1 MILAEHL
8 VTLDANKTFR
18 VYPIGDMHAT
28 LRTFDEARF
37 RRYIKTIADD
47 PAGVAI
53 VMGDVSDARS
63 RDHKFFAPGMVHPR
77 FAIEDV
83 DILEAKVA
91 EYATELLAPLG
102 DKLVGFLRGN
112 HHQAAFTHTL
122 KHLYYAAT
130 RHMPYDLG
138 DRCMVRVKAY
148 MPQRDDARFSYTVF
162 AQHVTSGGRKPG
174 AQVNQQIDNLASFD
188 ADLFLFAHSHKPI
201 AHAHPRVELSRRGTL
216 RLIRK
221 TAVLITANAWVADVA
236 EGHNSY
242 ADEMGLPT
250 TADLVHYAEVRVERP
265 GTLGNRHLTTK
276 YVVWD

>member
-37 RRYIKTIADD
+37 RRYVKTIADD

-77 FAIEDV
+77 FAIEDI
-83 DILEAKVA
+83 DILESRVA
-91 EYATELLAPLG
+91 EYAAELLAPLG
-102 DKLVGFLRGN
+102 DKVVGFLRGN

-122 KHLYYAAT
+122 RHLYYTAT
-130 RHMPYDLG
+130 GHKPADLG
-138 DRCMVRVKAY
+138 DRCMVRVRVYRGDESKS
-148 MPQRDDARFSYTVF
+148 RFVYTIF
-162 AQHVTSGGRKPG
+162 AQHRTSGGRKPG
-174 AQVNQQIDNLASFD
+174 SQVNQQIDNLASFD
-188 ADLFLFAHSHKPI
+188 ADLHLFAHSHKPI
-201 AHAHPRVELSRRGTL
+201 AHAHARVELPRTGAL

-221 TAVLITANAWVADVA
+221 NIVLITANAWVADVP
-236 EGHNSY
+236 EGANSY
-242 ADEMGLPT
+242 ADEKGLPT
-250 TADLVHYAEVRVERP
+250 TSDLCHYAEI
-265 GTLGNRHLTTK
+265 TFRHLRSGDTVVTK